1 MQVTNRE
8 LRQAVRRVLRT
19 SDDLEPNLWRMK
31 GGRPVLD
38 REIRER
44 LLTIAQDV
52 WKGLEKG
59 NAVLMDIILTGS
71 CAGYRWSSTSDLD
84 LHLIAQ
90 FADVSDYEELVGSY
104 FRART
109 AMWNSDHDVVIYDH
123 PVEVYVQD
131 VDEAHWSP
139 GIYSLMQDKWILL
152 PAEIERDGSDI
163 DDELVA
169 RKTRAYARDIS
180 RIVRRLGIKYPSR
193 GIAAAEKMK
202 ERLRK
207 LRKTGLEREGETSIE
222 NLTFKTLRKMGLIDQ
237 LHTALADAYDRSMS
251 LA

>member
-1 MQVTNRE
+1 
-8 LRQAVRRVLRT
+8 
-19 SDDLEPNLWRMK
+19 
-31 GGRPVLD
+31 
-38 REIRER
+38 
-44 LLTIAQDV
+44 
-52 WKGLEKG
+52 
-59 NAVLMDIILTGS
+59 
-71 CAGYRWSSTSDLD
+71 
-84 LHLIAQ
+84 
-90 FADVSDYEELVGSY
+90 
-104 FRART
+104 
-109 AMWNSDHDVVIYDH
+109 MWNSDHDVVIYDH